1 MAAESMIRE
10 LFRNLE
16 TTLHERL
23 GLIEQVLNTVEKPK
37 VPLYDHEFVRRIER
51 LEQFATL
58 QQQQHVPSDVDERI
72 RAIEEHLVSVYA
84 ELNVLKNTR
93 TVTIAPAVHTATAHT
108 APAPATAHTAPV
120 HTAPAPALF
129 DPLEEEIEVEEE
141 EEPIVEEEEGE
152 ELALE
157 EFEYRGTTYWKDDDN
172 NVYGADEDGEVN
184 TDPIGTWNGKRILP
198 LPH

>member
-23 GLIEQVLNTVEKPK
+23 VLIEQVLNTVEKPK

-51 LEQFATL
+51 LEQFAM

-72 RAIEEHLVSVYA
+72 HAIEEHLVSVYA

-93 TVTIAPAVHTATAHT
+93 TVSIA
-108 APAPATAHTAPV
+108 APATAHAAAPATV
-120 HTAPAPALF
+120 PATAPAHAHAPF
-129 DPLEEEIEVEEE
+129 DPLEEEIDVEEDEEPDVEEE
-141 EEPIVEEEEGE
+141 Q

-157 EFEYRGTTYWKDDDN
+157 EFEYKGTTYWKDDEN

-198 LPH
+198 LPQ

>member
-23 GLIEQVLNTVEKPK
+23 VLIEQVLNTVEKPK

-51 LEQFATL
+51 LEQFAMQQ

-93 TVTIAPAVHTATAHT
+93 TVTIA
-108 APAPATAHTAPV
+108 APAPA
-120 HTAPAPALF
+120 PAPAHAAF

-141 EEPIVEEEEGE
+141 EEPIIEEEEE
-152 ELALE
+152 VEEQELALE

-198 LPH
+198 LTS

>member
-23 GLIEQVLNTVEKPK
+23 VLIEQVLNTVEKPK

-51 LEQFATL
+51 LEQFAM

-93 TVTIAPAVHTATAHT
+93 TVSIA
-108 APAPATAHTAPV
+108 APATAHAAA
-120 HTAPAPALF
+120 HAAPAHAAF

-141 EEPIVEEEEGE
+141 EEPIVEEEEE
-152 ELALE
+152 VEEEQELALE
-157 EFEYRGTTYWKDDDN
+157 EFEYRGTTYWKDDEN

-198 LPH
+198 LPQ